1 MTDDLHELKSRRGI
15 YRVPHLMR
23 WRDRQAWPEQAAIPL
38 VGPETK
44 IAAIGSCFAERI
56 TEYLE
61 ARGLP
66 TTFHPA
72 GLQYNTF
79 AIRQEFE
86 HLFGTSGYSD
96 DDVVLG
102 DDGVHE
108 HLFRKAFRSTES
120 KETVLQMAADGDA
133 IARTA
138 YTEAD
143 VIVITLG
150 LTEIWQRDSDG
161 LVAVELPP
169 APAHRAGGWTFRSCT
184 VAENIANLERTYELL
199 KANTSAEILITVSPV
214 PLGATFRDQDIIVA
228 NCESKSRLR
237 AALADFLIAH
247 PDVYT
252 FHSYELVAQWQGRGT
267 FFEDDGRHVNP
278 QGVAFIMNEF
288 LRMYGRDGMKAE
300 FVPFGSVEMPDQTI
314 EKRFSRLKS
323 KVATKVRRM
332 KGLEG

>member
-1 MTDDLHELKSRRGI
+1 VTMQELKSRRGT

-23 WRDRQAWPEQAAIPL
+23 WRDRKGWPEQPATPL
-38 VGPETK
+38 VGPDTK

-86 HLFGTSGYSD
+86 HLFGDSGYSD

-108 HLFRKAFRSTES
+108 HLFRKEFRSTES
-120 KETVLQMAADGDA
+120 KQAVLDMAAAGDA
-133 IARTA
+133 VARAA

-143 VIVITLG
+143 LIVITLG
-150 LTEIWQRDSDG
+150 LTEIWQRDADG

-169 APAHRAGGWTFRSCT
+169 APAHRAGGWTFRSAT
-184 VAENIANLERTYELL
+184 VAENIANLERTYALL
-199 KANTSAEILITVSPV
+199 KQHTTAQILITVSPV
-214 PLGATFRDQDIIVA
+214 PLGATFRPDDIIVA
-228 NCESKSRLR
+228 NCASKSRLR
-237 AALADFLIAH
+237 AALADFLLAH
-247 PDVYT
+247 PDVHT
-252 FHSYELVAQWQGRGT
+252 FHSYELVAQWQGEGT
-267 FFEDDGRHVNP
+267 FFEEDGRHVNP

-288 LRMYGRDGMKAE
+288 LRMYGKDGMKAE
-300 FVPFGSVEMPDQTI
+300 FVPFGSVAMPDQTL
-314 EKRFSRLKS
+314 ERRFSRLKS

>member
-1 MTDDLHELKSRRGI
+1 MSDQHELKSRRGT

-23 WRDRQAWPEQAAIPL
+23 WRDRRGWPEQTHVPL
-38 VGPETK
+38 VGPDTR

-56 TEYLE
+56 TEYLQ

-86 HLFGTSGYSD
+86 HLFGTSGYTD
-96 DDVVLG
+96 EDVVLG

-120 KETVLQMAADGDA
+120 AEAARAMAEAGDVVA
-133 IARTA
+133 LRA

-169 APAHRAGGWTFRSCT
+169 APSFRAGGWTFRSAT
-184 VAENIANLERTYELL
+184 VAENIANLERTYALL
-199 KANTSAEILITVSPV
+199 REHTTAEILITVSPV
-214 PLGATFRDQDIIVA
+214 PLGATFRPEDIIVA

-237 AALADFLIAH
+237 AALADFLLDH
-247 PDVYT
+247 PDVHT
-252 FHSYELVAQWQGRGT
+252 FHSYELVAQWQGEGT
-267 FFEDDGRHVNP
+267 FFEEDGRHVNP

-288 LRMYGRDGMKAE
+288 LRMYGRDGMRADYL
-300 FVPFGSVEMPDQTI
+300 PFGSVEMPDQTVAR
-314 EKRFSRLKS
+314 RFSRLKS
-323 KVATKVRRM
+323 KVATTVRRM

>member
-1 MTDDLHELKSRRGI
+1 MTDETHELKSRRGT

-23 WRDRQAWPEQAAIPL
+23 WRDRQGWPECAPNPL

-56 TEYLE
+56 TEYLS
-61 ARGLP
+61 ARGLD

-102 DDGVHE
+102 DDGVWE
-108 HLFRKAFRSTES
+108 HLFRKEYRSKDS
-120 KETVLQMAADGDA
+120 KEAVLAMAAEGDA
-133 IARTA
+133 VARKA
-138 YTEAD
+138 YSEAD
-143 VIVITLG
+143 VVVITLG

-169 APAHRAGGWTFRSCT
+169 APAHRAGGWTFRSAR
-184 VAENIANLERTYELL
+184 VSENIDNLERTLELL
-199 KANTSAEILITVSPV
+199 RAHTKAEVLITVSPV
-214 PLGATFRDQDIIVA
+214 PLGATFRPEDIIVA

-237 AALADFLIAH
+237 AALADFLLDH
-247 PDVYT
+247 PDVHT
-252 FHSYELVAQWQGRGT
+252 FHSYELVAQWQGQGT

-288 LRMYGRDGMKAE
+288 LRMYGRGAMKAE
-300 FVPFGSVEMPDQTI
+300 FVPFGSVEMPDQTVG
-314 EKRFSRLKS
+314 KRFSRLKS
-323 KVATKVRRM
+323 KVAGKVRRM

>member
-1 MTDDLHELKSRRGI
+1 MTDQKHELKSRRGT
-15 YRVPHLMR
+15 YELPHLMR
-23 WRDRQAWPEQAAIPL
+23 WRERQAWPEPTPRPL

-56 TEYLE
+56 TEHLA
-61 ARGLP
+61 ARGLD

-102 DDGVHE
+102 DDGVWE
-108 HLFRKAFRSTES
+108 HLFRKEFRSPDS
-120 KETVLQMAADGDA
+120 KAAVLAMATAGDLV
-133 IARTA
+133 ARRA
-138 YTEAD
+138 YNEAD
-143 VIVITLG
+143 VVVITLG

-169 APAHRAGGWTFRSCT
+169 APSYRAGGWTYRDARVS
-184 VAENIANLERTYELL
+184 ENIANLERTVELL
-199 KANTSAEILITVSPV
+199 KANTEAQILITVSPV
-214 PLGATFRDQDIIVA
+214 PLGATFRDEDIIVA

-237 AALADFLIAH
+237 AALADFLLDH
-247 PDVYT
+247 PDVMT
-252 FHSYELVAQWQGRGT
+252 FHSYELVAQWQGEGT

-288 LRMYGRDGMKAE
+288 LRMFGRGEMKAE
-300 FVPFGSVEMPDQTI
+300 FVPFGSVAMPDQTVGR
-314 EKRFSRLKS
+314 RFSRLKS
-323 KVATKVRRM
+323 KVAGKVRRL